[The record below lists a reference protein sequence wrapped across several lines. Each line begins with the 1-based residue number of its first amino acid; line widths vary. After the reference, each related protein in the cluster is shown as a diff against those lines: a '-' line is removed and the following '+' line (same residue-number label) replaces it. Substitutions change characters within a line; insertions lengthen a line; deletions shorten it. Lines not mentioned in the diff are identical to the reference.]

1 MASFLASVG
10 RAQPARDIAG
20 VLRAKLNI
28 EQGER
33 RERLVN
39 AQTALSAENLNQL
52 RRKGQFEEQEMERL
66 NRPYSIDALAPN
78 IEGGPEGP
86 MFKMMY
92 RQAEAMGL
100 VDKSSGGLGTIN
112 ERDYGVLTK
121 YMNETPGFA
130 MKLSNTRMNYWRGLL
145 GQHQKAL
152 RENPNDKKAQEGL
165 QQAQMGLQN
174 AIAQNKP
181 LADFMAQQQ
190 DTEIKVAKELREQQ
204 ESARQARLDQEKL
217 GQEDEGYD
225 KTKPLGGKS
234 AGTGAER
241 QLLRSVVKANSVKA
255 RLADETLTPMQ
266 AYRKRYRMND
276 DGTLFT
282 KDVVAPDG
290 SIQQG
295 VVELEK
301 FTGELGKRG
310 GPKLAFKL
318 AERHDDM
325 VEIKDLLDDPKVQ
338 ADLNFMKNSS
348 LWNRLTGT
356 IENRISTWMV
366 KKGVAA
372 DTKTGETLVRIGM
385 IASNERHDKLGTAV
399 TGTEV
404 ESVKPWLLSSGDSL
418 DTIMVKAR
426 VAYSEG
432 EEHFRHFLDTY
443 KNVADMSPF
452 YDAFGI
458 ERFGGSGTLQINESV
473 EDMSDEE
480 LTNMKM

>member
-1 MASFLASVG
+1 
-10 RAQPARDIAG
+10 
-20 VLRAKLNI
+20 LRAKLDI

-52 RRKGQFEEQEMERL
+52 RRKGQFEEQEMERM

-130 MKLSNTRMNYWRGLL
+130 MKLSNTRINYWRGLL

-181 LADFMAQQQ
+181 LADFMAKQQ
-190 DTEIKVAKELREQQ
+190 
-204 ESARQARLDQEKL
+204 RQARLDQEKL

-225 KTKPLGGKS
+225 IDRARLALDREKFEFEKTKPLGGKS

-241 QLLRSVVKANSVKA
+241 QLLRSVVKANSVKT
-255 RLADETLTPMQ
+255 RLADGTLTPMQ

-301 FTGELGKRG
+301 FEGRTQTGL
-310 GPKLAFKL
+310 
-318 AERHDDM
+318 
-325 VEIKDLLDDPKVQ
+325 
-338 ADLNFMKNSS
+338 
-348 LWNRLTGT
+348 
-356 IENRISTWMV
+356 
-366 KKGVAA
+366 
-372 DTKTGETLVRIGM
+372 
-385 IASNERHDKLGTAV
+385 
-399 TGTEV
+399 
-404 ESVKPWLLSSGDSL
+404 
-418 DTIMVKAR
+418 
-426 VAYSEG
+426 
-432 EEHFRHFLDTY
+432 
-443 KNVADMSPF
+443 
-452 YDAFGI
+452 
-458 ERFGGSGTLQINESV
+458 
-473 EDMSDEE
+473 
-480 LTNMKM
+480 